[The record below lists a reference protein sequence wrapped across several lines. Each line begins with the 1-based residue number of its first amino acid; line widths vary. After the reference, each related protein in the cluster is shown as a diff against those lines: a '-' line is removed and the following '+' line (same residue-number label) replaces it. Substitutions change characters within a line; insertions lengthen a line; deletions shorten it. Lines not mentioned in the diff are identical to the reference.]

1 MIYFDGNEFK
11 AYTLKAT
18 YFNEQ
23 VGVERVK
30 YDNSQDYWSEFVAKW
45 PHLKDLTW
53 SNVTLTAEQQQR
65 LDLLNQQP
73 NRCGGYDSQASLF
86 VVDGIIYSDDYPPYL
101 EALVGEYGIERPE
114 QTDE

>member
-11 AYTLKAT
+11 PYALKAA

-23 VGVERVK
+23 DGVERVK
-30 YDNSQDYWSEFVAKW
+30 YDNTQDYWNEFVAKW

-73 NRCGGYDSQASLF
+73 NCCGGSDSQASLF
-86 VVDGIIYSDDYPPYL
+86 VVDGIIYTDDHPPYL
-101 EALVGEYGIERPE
+101 AELVGEYGVERPE

>member
-11 AYTLKAT
+11 PYALKAT

-23 VGVERVK
+23 DGVERVK
-30 YDNSQDYWSEFVAKW
+30 YDNTQDYWNEFVAKW
-45 PHLKDLTW
+45 PHLKDLSW

-73 NRCGGYDSQASLF
+73 NCCEGWDSQATLF
-86 VVDGIIYSDDYPPYL
+86 VVDGIIYNDDYPPYL
-101 EALVGEYGIERPE
+101 AELVGEYGVERPE